1 MRPNTVP
8 DGLLRLITLM
18 FPPKSL
24 AFNAG
29 FWLKNP
35 VSQPKSVI
43 WVPMSRIHPDNLTM
57 QRLFSEVGMNGG
69 SVDL

>member
-1 MRPNTVP
+1 
-8 DGLLRLITLM
+8 M

>member
-24 AFNAG
+24 AINAG

-43 WVPMSRIHPDNLTM
+43 SAMSHIHPDNLTM
-57 QRLFSEVGMNGG
+57 QRLCSEVGMNGG
-69 SVDL
+69 PVEL